1 MKVIISIFLAPLL
14 LVLIRNRIK
23 KDIFQSFIKKY
34 LNAFLFVNGISAIV
48 SFLCWHLFNL
58 NDPNFYYLYT
68 YAYLLFT
75 YSLAILSPFFE
86 DKITIY
92 SLEDL
97 KKKKVNWERLFYIFV
112 ISLFLMN
119 FIRIYV
125 TCAVAC
131 KTAKKAY
138 KENISLKEACVS
150 LGFLTAE
157 RFDEVFH
164 PENMI

>member
-68 YAYLLFT
+68 YA
-75 YSLAILSPFFE
+75 
-86 DKITIY
+86 
-92 SLEDL
+92 
-97 KKKKVNWERLFYIFV
+97 
-112 ISLFLMN
+112 
-119 FIRIYV
+119 
-125 TCAVAC
+125 
-131 KTAKKAY
+131 
-138 KENISLKEACVS
+138 
-150 LGFLTAE
+150 
-157 RFDEVFH
+157 
-164 PENMI
+164 